1 MSRERSPTEHFV
13 WGLQSGLTQREE
25 AGLLRSL
32 VSPEGIDLTSN
43 DCLGYSQAPDLKAAV
58 QEAVERFGTGSGAS
72 RLLRGNHPFL
82 EEAERELADFS
93 QREAALLFS
102 SGFAANVGLFKALT
116 SSDDLLLSDEL
127 NHASIIDGLR
137 LAPAKRCVFRHQDLS
152 HLETLLQERSF
163 HRAFIVTESLF
174 SMDGD
179 LTDLVALCHLARRYG
194 AMVIVDEAHAT
205 GVFGPKGSGQV
216 EAFGLEREVLC
227 TLHTGGKALG
237 VGGAWIAG
245 DATLISHLVNH
256 ARSFVYSTA
265 PIPALAA
272 GLQAAARKRRSDG
285 APAEALLKRAR
296 WFRGQLK
303 ERGFDILRSESHII
317 PIVLGDNE
325 RALQIASAL
334 QADGFDVRAVRPP
347 TVPEGSARLR
357 ITLRASLDTTTLERF
372 LKRLNVHHRGETP

>member
-1 MSRERSPTEHFV
+1 MLRDNAPTERFV
-13 WGLQSGLTQREE
+13 QELQSGLNQREA

-32 VSPEGIDLTSN
+32 VSPEGVDLTSN
-43 DCLGYSQAPDLKAAV
+43 DCLGYSQAPDLKSAV
-58 QEAVERFGTGSGAS
+58 QQAVERFGSGSGAS

-82 EEAERELADFS
+82 QEAEQELASFS

-127 NHASIIDGLR
+127 NHASIIDGMR
-137 LAPAKRCVFRHQDLS
+137 LAPAKRAVFRHQDLS
-152 HLETLLQERSF
+152 HLETLLREQTF

-179 LTDLVALCHLARRYG
+179 LTDLVALCHLAKRYE

-205 GVFGPKGSGQV
+205 GVFGTRGSGLV
-216 EAFGLEREVLC
+216 EALGLEQEVLC

-245 DATLISHLVNH
+245 DAPLIRHLVNH

-265 PIPALAA
+265 PIRALAC
-272 GLQAAARKRRSDG
+272 GLQAAVRTRRAEA
-285 APAEALLKRAR
+285 APAKALLERAR

-303 ERGFDILRSESHII
+303 ERGFEILRSESHII
-317 PIVLGDNE
+317 PVVLGDNE

-347 TVPEGSARLR
+347 TVAEGSARLR
-357 ITLRASLDTTTLERF
+357 ITLRTSLNLTTLERF
-372 LKRLNVHHRGETP
+372 LERLSVHHQGMTP